1 MGNWQHILFQIQE
14 DTKGLRPHYERY
26 CLLSLPPTIRQLL
39 GEEVDGLAEELGLGQ
54 ADKVVSFILD
64 GLGFLKLRALEEEG
78 AVDLSR
84 FREEGVYLPLTSVFP
99 PTTTTALA
107 TLSTGASPLRHGV
120 LGYTM
125 FLQDPGAVVNM
136 IKLSTPGAGA
146 DTLKKVGL
154 KPEEFLP
161 VRTLYQTLQARG
173 VDTYLFLPKYI
184 ADSGLSQLL
193 YGGVK
198 ETVPYISLSDLFM
211 LLEQAIRRPGRALF
225 GVYWPTGD
233 SLGHLYGPSSPA
245 FSTEIACFF
254 QLLLRQ
260 FLPRLSGAVV
270 LLVADHGF
278 VDIDPRRDVISCPR
292 HPELREGLL
301 LPPVGEPRA
310 SYLFVRR
317 GKDDQV
323 KAFFQE
329 NFPQEFLVL
338 TVEEALDRGLW
349 GLELPEPEVRA
360 RLGDLVVLSRG
371 RKVILWPKEEFKLRG
386 MHGGLTPEELL
397 VPLLGLRL

>member
-1 MGNWQHILFQIQE
+1 MGNWQHILSRIQE
-14 DTKGLRPHYERY
+14 DTKGQRPHYERY
-26 CLLSLPPTIRQLL
+26 SLLAIPPTIRQLF
-39 GEEVDGLAEELGLGQ
+39 GEEVDGLAEEVGLSPT
-54 ADKVVSFILD
+54 DKVVSFILD
-64 GLGFLKLRALEEEG
+64 GLGLLKLQRLEEEG
-78 AVDLSR
+78 ALELSR
-84 FREEGVYLPLTSVFP
+84 FREEGFYLPLTSVFP

-146 DTLKKVGL
+146 DTLKKVGI

-161 VRTLYQTLQARG
+161 VRTLYQTLEAQG
-173 VDTYLFLPKYI
+173 VATYLFLPKYI

-193 YGGVK
+193 YGGIK

-211 LLEQAIRRPGRALF
+211 LLRQAVRRPGRALL

-233 SLGHLYGPSSPA
+233 SLGHMYGPSSPA
-245 FSTEIACFF
+245 FSTEITCFF
-254 QLLLRQ
+254 QLLSRE
-260 FLPRLSGAVV
+260 FLAHLSGAAV

-278 VDIDPRRDVISCPR
+278 VDIDPRVDVVSCPHHR
-292 HPELREGLL
+292 ELREGLL

-317 GKDDQV
+317 GKEEQV
-323 KAFFQE
+323 RNFFLE
-329 NFPQEFLVL
+329 KFPQEFLVL

-349 GLELPEPEVRA
+349 GLELPDPE
-360 RLGDLVVLSRG
+360 
-371 RKVILWPKEEFKLRG
+371 
-386 MHGGLTPEELL
+386 
-397 VPLLGLRL
+397 